1 MDDKRTEKEENAS
14 DIITSA
20 FLTAYNEV
28 TQDFGKESKNW
39 KWEKVHTVEHRHPI
53 GQVEA
58 LRSIFNVGPFP
69 IPGSREVINNTFF
82 PYSDENEIFKV
93 SSGPST
99 RRIID
104 FSNVENSRSILPTG
118 QSGNPFSSHYDD
130 QALMYAEGKF
140 RKMMIDR
147 DEIEENA
154 NARLVLE
161 PSE

>member
-1 MDDKRTEKEENAS
+1 M
-14 DIITSA
+14 
-20 FLTAYNEV
+20 
-28 TQDFGKESKNW
+28 
-39 KWEKVHTVEHRHPI
+39 
-53 GQVEA
+53 EA

-104 FSNVENSRSILPTG
+104 FSHVENSRSILPTG

-130 QALMYAEGKF
+130 QALMYAQGKF